1 MWTSGSLLRGTNHH
15 RFSHMTI
22 KHVYIQGK
30 EKCAQFHIISA
41 SVSVTLAYCLPSQSL
56 CSALIGQLKRDCSYC
71 NQHYMRAAHYSFKTL
86 KQIFLISWHKRASVT
101 SAALRIRL
109 RADVF
114 EPQLVVL
121 KVSRPRFVCVFVK
134 VWNIS
139 RKMQKT
145 RKESAD
151 NVISISSSSSAISER
166 RTSTH
171 LYKRT
176 YTSCSIKTLK

>member
-22 KHVYIQGK
+22 RHCGVMFIYI
-30 EKCAQFHIISA
+30 S
-41 SVSVTLAYCLPSQSL
+41 SQLQPQWNLNIESEPVL
-56 CSALIGQLKRDCSYC
+56 SSDWTAEARLQLLQSAL
-71 NQHYMRAAHYSFKTL
+71 MRAAHYSLKTL
-86 KQIFLISWHKRASVT
+86 KQIFLISWHERASVT
-101 SAALRIRL
+101 SAAFRIRL

-121 KVSRPRFVCVFVK
+121 KVSRPRFVWFFCQSLKHFQENAK
-134 VWNIS
+134 N
-139 RKMQKT
+139 QKKNLQT
-145 RKESAD
+145 SAD
-151 NVISISSSSSAISER
+151 NVISISSSSSAISEH